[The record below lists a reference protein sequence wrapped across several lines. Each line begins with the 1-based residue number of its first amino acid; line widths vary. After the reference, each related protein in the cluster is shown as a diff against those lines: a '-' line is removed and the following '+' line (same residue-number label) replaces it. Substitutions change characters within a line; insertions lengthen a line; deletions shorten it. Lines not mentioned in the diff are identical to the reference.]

1 MDIHNKEFTTKMR
14 GYNPDEVNE
23 FLDQVIKEFEHLL
36 RNKRNLEDEL
46 NIANEK
52 LANYDEMQEALNKS
66 IIVAQEAADR
76 LKENTDKEI
85 EVIRLEAQ
93 NYSDNVREDA
103 DKYSEA
109 IRKSAEE
116 HADELLQ
123 EAVLKAR
130 KIEEETEQVRK
141 HNRIFRQRLQL
152 LIESQLELI
161 KKNEWD
167 EVLQGDKIEEPE
179 TQTIEEVEK
188 SLGIKEAIEP
198 EENEEI
204 VEVEEDEDIEELL
217 DETVEDTEADSEDIE
232 TEDVENVE
240 ETDETVE

>member
-1 MDIHNKEFTTKMR
+1 MDIHNKEFSTKMR

-36 RNKRNLEDEL
+36 RNKRSLEDEL

-52 LANYDEMQEALNKS
+52 LANYDEMQDALNKS

-85 EVIRLEAQ
+85 EVTKLEAQ
-93 NYSDNVREDA
+93 NYSDNVREEA
-103 DKYSEA
+103 DKYSET
-109 IRKSAEE
+109 IRNSAEA

-130 KIEEETEQVRK
+130 KIEEETEQLRK

-167 EVLQGDKIEEPE
+167 EVLQGEKIEEPE
-179 TQTIEEVEK
+179 TQTIEEVEQ
-188 SLGIKEAIEP
+188 SLGLQEAIEP
-198 EENEEI
+198 EEDFQE
-204 VEVEEDEDIEELL
+204 EVETFEEP
-217 DETVEDTEADSEDIE
+217 VEDFENAEEAENSEAFE
-232 TEDVENVE
+232 TEEDDQTEVSE
-240 ETDETVE
+240 

>member
-1 MDIHNKEFTTKMR
+1 MTLTPMDIHNKEFSTKMR

-36 RNKRNLEDEL
+36 RNKRGLEDEL

-52 LANYDEMQEALNKS
+52 LANYDEMQDALNKS

-85 EVIRLEAQ
+85 EVTKLEAQ
-93 NYSDNVREDA
+93 NYSDNVREEA
-103 DKYSEA
+103 DKYSETV
-109 IRKSAEE
+109 RNSAEA

-130 KIEEETEQVRK
+130 KIEEETEQLRK

-167 EVLQGDKIEEPE
+167 EVLQGEKIEEPE
-179 TQTIEEVEK
+179 TQTIEEVEQ
-188 SLGIKEAIEP
+188 SLGLQEAIEP
-198 EENEEI
+198 EEDFQE
-204 VEVEEDEDIEELL
+204 EVETFEEPVEDF
-217 DETVEDTEADSEDIE
+217 ETAEDTEESEDLE
-232 TEDVENVE
+232 AEEDQTEVSE
-240 ETDETVE
+240 